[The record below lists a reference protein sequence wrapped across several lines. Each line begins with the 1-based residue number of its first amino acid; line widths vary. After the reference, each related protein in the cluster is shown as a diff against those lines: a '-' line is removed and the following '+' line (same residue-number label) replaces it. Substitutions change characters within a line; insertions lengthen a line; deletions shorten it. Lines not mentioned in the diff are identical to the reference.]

1 MRKIFTYNKF
11 ACFTAALATMFVL
24 SSCGDDDD
32 DSNTCNCNNNGLYTN
47 TVDKAI
53 VANEKDVMVNW
64 LLVSSKEYMVSGGE
78 ATFSY
83 DSDYTKDSGYYNIMD
98 GGNGLH
104 GHIQIF
110 QGEAEKSFYSS
121 WKYNN
126 GYIYIY
132 DIYEVEQYVIISL
145 TSDEMVLRRRTGDE
159 TVGAYVDKTYKRING
174 SIDDFIQQKI
184 EAREDKN
191 Y

>member
-32 DSNTCNCNNNGLYTN
+32 DNTCNCDNNGLYTI

-53 VANEKDVMVNW
+53 VADEKDVMVNW
-64 LLVSSKEYMVSGGE
+64 MLVSSKEYIVSGGE

-83 DSDYTKDSGYYNIMD
+83 ELDYVKNSSHYNIMD
-98 GGNGLH
+98 GRDGLY
-104 GHIQIF
+104 GQIGTY
-110 QGEAEKSFYSS
+110 QGEVEKEYYSS

-184 EAREDKN
+184 EEQEANN